1 MIKIVIPLQPISKK
15 NSQQIFINRKTGNPF
30 IMPSQKYKDYESAAA
45 WFIPKN
51 IHINKPVNVKC
62 LFFMK
67 NRQKCDLTNMLEAID
82 DVLVKCGLL
91 ADDNYTIVQSHDG
104 SRIMHDKENPRTEI
118 YIDFVKDGE

>member
-1 MIKIVIPLQPISKK
+1 MIKFVIPLQPISKK
-15 NSQQIFINRKTGNPF
+15 NSQQIFINRKTNKPF
-30 IMPSQKYKDYESAAA
+30 IMPSQKYKEYESAAA

-51 IHINKPVNVKC
+51 ICIDEPVNIKC

-82 DVLVKCGLL
+82 DVMVRCGLL

-104 SRIMHDKENPRTEI
+104 SRIMHDKERPRTEV
-118 YIDFVKDGE
+118 YIEYLKDG

>member
-15 NSQQIFINRKTGNPF
+15 NSQQIFINSKTGKPF
-30 IMPSQKYKDYESAAA
+30 IAPSKKYKEYENAAA
-45 WFIPKN
+45 WFIPKRMT
-51 IHINKPVNVKC
+51 IDKPVNVKC

-118 YIDFVKDGE
+118 YIDFIKDGE